1 MSESIRDLLAEG
13 VLAVTKD
20 WAKIKKQE
28 ERDRRQAERGR
39 ERYAR
44 GYSYRVTAKDV
55 AWDVIPDAYRKASGD
70 GRYPANARQ
79 IMYAARPAIQERT
92 GQTLS
97 DVYFTQVLLPDFIR
111 EYPDK
116 TAGWDVIY
124 DARGHL
130 WEPHTGEQIGLGTLE
145 VREYLRGMESALDL
159 GIKSPS
165 LNGRFPTF
173 GPRNRYN
180 TVLYVEKEGFL
191 PLLQRAR
198 FAERFD
204 LAIMSSKGMGT
215 VASRRL
221 IENLSETVTI
231 FVLHDFDKSGFSIA
245 GTLTRD
251 TRRYEFTRDP
261 DVIDLGLRLA
271 DVEEWGLQ
279 SESVQYKSDPTYNLE
294 ENGATAEEIAFLYRG
309 SRHGKRV
316 ELNAFT
322 SDQFVAWLDSKLVK
336 HGVEKVIPDEE
347 TLEQAYRRAAAI
359 RRYQKIIDDA
369 GKEVSAYAK
378 DLTVPKALR
387 AKLARRLAKD
397 PASSWDEVLSVLAG
411 DQERSLWTRKAASD
425 KPTWR

>member
-1 MSESIRDLLAEG
+1 MSESICGLLAEG

-20 WAKIKKQE
+20 WAAIKKKE
-28 ERDRRQAERGR
+28 DRDRRQAESTR
-39 ERYAR
+39 ERYWR
-44 GYSYRVTAKDV
+44 GYSSRVTAK
-55 AWDVIPDAYRKASGD
+55 AAAYEVMSEAYEKASGS

-79 IMYAARPAIQERT
+79 IMYAARPAIQEQT

-97 DVYFTQVLLPDFIR
+97 DVYFTQVLLPNFIR
-111 EYPDK
+111 EQPDK

-130 WEPHTGEQIGLGTLE
+130 WEPHTGEHIGLGTLE

-165 LNGRFPTF
+165 LNGRFPTS

-191 PLLQRAR
+191 PLLERAR

-231 FVLHDFDKSGFSIA
+231 FVVHDFDKSGFSIA
-245 GTLTRD
+245 GTSTRD

-279 SESVQYKSDPTYNLE
+279 SESVQYKSDPTCNLK

-309 SRHGKRV
+309 SRHGQRV

-322 SDQFVAWLDSKLVK
+322 SDQFVKWLDSKLAE
-336 HGVEKVIPDEE
+336 HGVEKVIPDEKI
-347 TLEQAYRRAAAI
+347 LEQAYRRAAAI
-359 RRYQKIIDDA
+359 HRYQKMIDDA
-369 GKEVSAYAK
+369 GQEVSAYAK
-378 DLTVPKALR
+378 NLTVPKALR
-387 AKLARRLAKD
+387 AKLARKLAKA
-397 PASSWDEVLSVLAG
+397 PASSWDEVLSALAG
-411 DQERSLWTRKAASD
+411 GRERSL
-425 KPTWR
+425 

>member
-1 MSESIRDLLAEG
+1 MSESICGLLAEG

-20 WAKIKKQE
+20 WAAIKKKE
-28 ERDRRQAERGR
+28 DRDRRQAESTR
-39 ERYAR
+39 ERYWR
-44 GYSYRVTAKDV
+44 GYSSRVTAK
-55 AWDVIPDAYRKASGD
+55 AAAYEVMSEAYEKASGS

-79 IMYAARPAIQERT
+79 IMYAARPAIQEQT

-97 DVYFTQVLLPDFIR
+97 DVYITQVLLPNFIR
-111 EYPDK
+111 EQPDK

-130 WEPHTGEQIGLGTLE
+130 WEPHTGEHIGLGTLE

-165 LNGRFPTF
+165 LNGRFPTS
-173 GPRNRYN
+173 GPCNRYN

-191 PLLQRAR
+191 PLLERAR

-231 FVLHDFDKSGFSIA
+231 FVVHDFDKSGFSIA
-245 GTLTRD
+245 GTSTRD

-279 SESVQYKSDPTYNLE
+279 SESVQYKSDPT
-294 ENGATAEEIAFLYRG
+294 
-309 SRHGKRV
+309 
-316 ELNAFT
+316 
-322 SDQFVAWLDSKLVK
+322 
-336 HGVEKVIPDEE
+336 
-347 TLEQAYRRAAAI
+347 
-359 RRYQKIIDDA
+359 
-369 GKEVSAYAK
+369 
-378 DLTVPKALR
+378 
-387 AKLARRLAKD
+387 
-397 PASSWDEVLSVLAG
+397 
-411 DQERSLWTRKAASD
+411 
-425 KPTWR
+425 

>member
-20 WAKIKKQE
+20 WAAIKKKE
-28 ERDRRQAERGR
+28 DRERRQAESTR
-39 ERYAR
+39 ERYWR
-44 GYSYRVTAKDV
+44 GCSSRVTAK
-55 AWDVIPDAYRKASGD
+55 AAAYEVMSEAYMKASGD

-79 IMYAARPAIQERT
+79 IMYAARPAIQEQT

-97 DVYFTQVLLPDFIR
+97 DVYFTQVLLPDYIR
-111 EYPDK
+111 EHSDE
-116 TAGWDVIY
+116 TVGWDVVY

-130 WEPHTGEQIGLGTLE
+130 WEPHTGEQIGVGTLE
-145 VREYLRGMESALDL
+145 VRKYLRDIEGPLDL
-159 GIKSPS
+159 GIESPR
-165 LNGRFPTF
+165 LNGTFPTS

-180 TVLYVEKEGFL
+180 ALLYIEKEGFL
-191 PLLQRAR
+191 PLLERAR
-198 FAERFD
+198 FAERYD

-322 SDQFVAWLDSKLVK
+322 SDQFVEWLDSKLAE

-387 AKLARRLAKD
+387 AKLARKLAKA

-411 DQERSLWTRKAASD
+411 AQERSL
-425 KPTWR
+425 